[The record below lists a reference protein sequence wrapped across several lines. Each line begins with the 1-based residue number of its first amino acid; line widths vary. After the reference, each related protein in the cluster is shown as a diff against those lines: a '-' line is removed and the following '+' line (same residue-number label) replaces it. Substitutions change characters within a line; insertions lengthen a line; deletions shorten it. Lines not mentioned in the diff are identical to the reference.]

1 MKTLDFE
8 KTIGEVEEKI
18 EALRHLSEP
27 EGIDIDAELTRL
39 QTKLQKHM
47 ELAYTHL
54 TAWQKTCV
62 ARHENRPHA
71 VDYIHTLI
79 KDFFELKGDRCFGED
94 EAIIGGLGRFNGRT
108 VMVLGQEKGHDTP
121 TRVQHNFGMAKPE
134 GYRKA
139 VRLMK
144 MAEHFQIPILTFVD
158 TAGAFPGVEGEERGQ
173 AEAIAK
179 AMEESFDLTVPVI
192 ATIIGEGGSG
202 GAIAI
207 ATANTVMMLEHS
219 IYSVISPEGCAAIL
233 YKDATKAEQAANS
246 LHLTAQDL
254 HDLKI
259 IDEIIPEPFGGA
271 HRHRQQVIE
280 AVGQAIEKHL
290 KAYDKMDGNTIRITR
305 RQKFM
310 AMTRLMPRA

>member
-18 EALRHLSEP
+18 ESLRHLAKPSDV
-27 EGIDIDAELTRL
+27 DIDSELTRL
-39 QTKLQKHM
+39 QTKLKKHM
-47 ELAYTHL
+47 EMAYLHL
-54 TAWQKTCV
+54 TPWQKAQV
-62 ARHENRPHA
+62 ARHENRPHTI
-71 VDYIHTLI
+71 DYIRALI
-79 KDFFELKGDRCFGED
+79 EDFFELKGDRCFGED
-94 EAIIGGLGRFNGRT
+94 QAIIGGIGRFGGQT
-108 VMVLGQEKGHDTP
+108 VMVIGQEKGHDTP

-173 AEAIAK
+173 AIAIAE
-179 AMEESFDLTVPVI
+179 AMNESFGLSVPII

-202 GAIAI
+202 GAIAL
-207 ATANTVMMLEHS
+207 ATADVVLMLEHS

-233 YKDATKAEQAANS
+233 YKDSSKAEQAATN

-254 HDLKI
+254 LKFGV
-259 IDEIIPEPFGGA
+259 IDEIIPEPLGGA
-271 HRHRQQVIE
+271 QRYPEQVIRD
-280 AVGQAIEKHL
+280 VGNIIHKHL
-290 KAYDKMDGNTIRITR
+290 MNLMHSSAQERQLQRKNKFFNMTIL
-305 RQKFM
+305 QS
-310 AMTRLMPRA
+310 

>member
-8 KTIGEVEEKI
+8 KNIKEIEEKI
-18 EALRHLSEP
+18 NALRTLSQP
-27 EGIDIDAELTRL
+27 EGLDIDSELTKL
-39 QTKLQKHM
+39 QAKLQKHM
-47 ELAYTHL
+47 EAAYSDL
-54 TAWQKTCV
+54 TAWQKANV
-62 ARHENRPHA
+62 ARHENRPHT
-71 VDYIHTLI
+71 VDYIRTLI
-79 KDFFELKGDRCFGED
+79 KDFVQLRGDRCFAED
-94 EAIIGGLGRFNGRT
+94 EAIIGGIGRFNGRT
-108 VMVLGQEKGHDTP
+108 VMIIGQEKGKDTA
-121 TRVQHNFGMAKPE
+121 TRVRHNFGMAKPE

-139 VRLMK
+139 IRLMH

-158 TAGAFPGVEGEERGQ
+158 TAGAFPGIEGEERGQ

-233 YKDATKAEQAANS
+233 YKDASKAEQAANS
-246 LHLTAQDL
+246 LRLTAQDL
-254 HDLKI
+254 LNLKI

-271 HRHRQQVIE
+271 HRHRLEVIQ
-280 AVGQAIEKHL
+280 AVGKSIEKHL
-290 KAYDKMDGNTIRITR
+290 QAYDKMDANTIRIAR
-305 RQKFM
+305 RQKFLN
-310 AMTRLMPRA
+310 MTRTLNA

>member
-18 EALRHLSEP
+18 EALRHLSQP
-27 EGIDIDAELTRL
+27 DGIDIDAELTRL
-39 QTKLQKHM
+39 QTKLEKHM
-47 ELAYTHL
+47 ELAYTNL

-62 ARHENRPHA
+62 ARHENRPHTL
-71 VDYIHTLI
+71 DYIRTLI
-79 KDFFELKGDRCFGED
+79 KDFVQLRGDRCFGED

-108 VMVLGQEKGHDTP
+108 VMVLGQEKGRDTP
-121 TRVQHNFGMAKPE
+121 TRVQHNFGMARPE

-139 VRLMK
+139 IRLMR
-144 MAEHFQIPILTFVD
+144 MANHFQIPVLTFVD
-158 TAGAFPGVEGEERGQ
+158 TAGAFPGVEGEARGQ
-173 AEAIAK
+173 AQAIAQ
-179 AMEESFDLTVPVI
+179 AMEDSFDLTVPII
-192 ATIIGEGGSG
+192 ATVIGEGGSG

-233 YKDATKAEQAANS
+233 YKDSTKAEQAANS

-254 HDLKI
+254 LDMKI

-271 HRHRQQVIE
+271 HRHRQEVILS
-280 AVGQAIEKHL
+280 VGNAIEKHL
-290 KAYDKMDGNTIRITR
+290 QAYDKMDGDTVRIAR
-305 RQKFM
+305 QQKFLN
-310 AMTRLMPRA
+310 MTRKI